1 VRTALD
7 DDVLEA
13 LPVERLPLVE
23 RTVSHAVV
31 APAPLSPRRQTS
43 ATFTRLT
50 ALPPDLLPELPDWWR
65 ARARDARVR
74 ATRHLV
80 LDAPQRE
87 RSGTWRMY
95 GSLRSPWLRR
105 GIDVELQLWPRL
117 GAWTKVS
124 MQPRRRVHIGRHY
137 FRVGHRALDALTE
150 RLGDELRVTPR

>member
-1 VRTALD
+1 VRTAHD

-13 LPVERLPLVE
+13 LPVDHGASDEPAIHGTGLAR
-23 RTVSHAVV
+23 S
-31 APAPLSPRRQTS
+31 APPPQRQTS

-50 ALPPDLLPELPDWWR
+50 PLHPALLPGLPEWWR
-65 ARARDARVR
+65 SRARDAHVR

-87 RSGTWRMY
+87 RSGTWRMF

-117 GAWTKVS
+117 GAWTKLS
-124 MQPRRRVHIGRHY
+124 MQPQHRVHISRRY
-137 FRVGHRALDALTE
+137 FRIGHRALDALTE
-150 RLGDELRVTPR
+150 RLGEELSVTPR